1 MPSTEKCK
9 WRHAILTALNTI
21 VMWGFISFKLPVPG
35 LISFMI
41 CLIIDKFTA
50 AQKQISSAFTH
61 AYVWSKA
68 CATFKWP
75 AQVFLLYGGTLTST
89 YCSTTLL
96 LGRAWWGLF
105 GTCTSCT
112 GARNPV
118 PGQQVAAI
126 NCCQTTQR
134 GLGEFQPPSASKGS
148 KLILCT
154 GWEKLIL
161 CIGWLC
167 PPTFG
172 NYLAQRKR
180 R

>member
-1 MPSTEKCK
+1 MQEKTCN
-9 WRHAILTALNTI
+9 LTALNTI

-35 LISFMI
+35 LISSMI
-41 CLIIDKFTA
+41 CLIIAKFTA
-50 AQKQISSAFTH
+50 AQKQISSAFTQ
-61 AYVWSKA
+61 AYVRSKA

-75 AQVFLLYGGTLTST
+75 TQVFLLYGGTLTST

-112 GARNPV
+112 GAREILCLV
-118 PGQQVAAI
+118 SRWRQLIAAKPP
-126 NCCQTTQR
+126 R
-134 GLGEFQPPSASKGS
+134 GGWGNFSHPQPPRVPNPSSARGGRNSFSVQG
-148 KLILCT
+148 T
-154 GWEKLIL
+154 
-161 CIGWLC
+161 
-167 PPTFG
+167 PTFG